1 MKAYAPNAASR
12 LRNWLARA
20 VVPASAGVATLV
32 LALGP
37 GARAADPEPPPD
49 EPPTVPTV
57 PGPVAPSDDDI
68 PDFSK
73 PPKDEPK
80 PEPPAANP
88 KTDRGPLAAKKDRAR
103 ALVARAQEL
112 AAVKRYDEALDF
124 LRDAL
129 EAYPAYPLAHHEVG
143 VTLAEQGNL
152 PAAEASLRKALE
164 MAPDFAR
171 AKQALGEVL
180 RRQKR
185 FDEALPLLSAASQAQ
200 PKDLAS
206 WYGMAAIFKA
216 QKKDAEALWALES
229 LVGAAENPDAPV
241 VNEARKEA
249 AALIQKGVVASAWG
263 VAPTVAEPTVEPKKP
278 DDEESTTPTAPGSLP
293 RHAGDKA
300 FAEQRY
306 LAALEAYNAAWNAK
320 KGGAE
325 GAPAPIDAV
334 LAYKIGATW
343 AVMNDRKNAMTW
355 WRKALAAEP
364 SRELVARHLA
374 LLIAAE
380 RGVEAQKPADDALVQ
395 RAKAALRAGDPGTA
409 LYLVHGVTLPG
420 AALVEAEARLRLG
433 DFARAR
439 ALFEELLGDDPDDRL
454 AQGGLAEA
462 LLKLGQTSL
471 AESAIQ
477 IWVGPESIEGSYK
490 ARPETFVVLRRGE
503 LEARFLAPAEPN
515 D

>member
-1 MKAYAPNAASR
+1 MA
-12 LRNWLARA
+12 L
-20 VVPASAGVATLV
+20 VAWV
-32 LALGP
+32 LGP
-37 GARAADPEPPPD
+37 NARAAEPEPPAE
-49 EPPTVPTV
+49 EPPTVPAV
-57 PGPVAPSDDDI
+57 PGPAAPSDDDI

-73 PPKDEPK
+73 PAPDEGPK
-80 PEPPAANP
+80 PQPEATPEDRPQERP

-112 AAVKRYDEALDF
+112 AATKRYDEALDF
-124 LRDAL
+124 LRDAI

-263 VAPTVAEPTVEPKKP
+263 APPKVAEPVAEPKKP
-278 DDEESTTPTAPGSLP
+278 EDEASETPAAPGQLP

-300 FAEQRY
+300 FSEQHY
-306 LAALEAYNAAWNAK
+306 LEALEAYNKAWAAK
-320 KGGAE
+320 KE
-325 GAPAPIDAV
+325 GAPADAV

-355 WRKALAAEP
+355 WRTALAAEP

-380 RGVEAQKPADDALVQ
+380 RGVEAQKPADDALIQ

-409 LYLVHGVTLPG
+409 LFLVHGVTLPG

-462 LLKLGQTSL
+462 LLRLGQTSL

-503 LEARFLAPAEPN
+503 LEARFLAPAEPT